1 MKTTSAFDG
10 VRPEGL
16 VGVAARLVEHAD
28 LLAGL
33 DIGGLD
39 EDGAITAVRSNEKV
53 VRLLGGISAS
63 LGARLGDLGG
73 LSAADV
79 FSTAGRLSDGAARS
93 VERRAA
99 LLGVMPNVGAGC
111 VAGTI
116 GCENVDSVAIARH
129 KLRHDSSWLEAFDA
143 RDVSV
148 ARKAARMR
156 PKAFRAWLG
165 ELVSRISDDGETD
178 VAANKQL
185 NKASIWHT
193 KEGRWRGR
201 FDLDAL
207 AGEQVKN
214 ALAAE
219 ARSIV
224 AQAQNVG
231 SEPFDGSGVHHGERV
246 DAEALV
252 GLIGSGNGARG
263 RASIN
268 LIADLETVS
277 SGVWEGTLKR
287 TGRGADV
294 PLSELRRLLC
304 DAWVTHNVM
313 GPSGR
318 ALAVGRSY
326 RTATDAQRAALRVMY
341 ETCAC
346 CETSFDECE
355 IHHIIEWE
363 NGGLTDLVNLIPL
376 CRIHHDQ
383 MHSGGWSITMD
394 PERTV
399 TVRRPDHSV
408 WAVRPLPSA
417 GPAAKRS
424 QHRERSLGRSVNSVW
439 GADPPGS
446 ERSRSIE

>member
-1 MKTTSAFDG
+1 M
-10 VRPEGL
+10 RIC
-16 VGVAARLVEHAD
+16 
-28 LLAGL
+28 LAVL
-33 DIGGLD
+33 DVGGLD
-39 EDGAITAVRSNEKV
+39 EDGVIDAVRANEKV
-53 VRLLGGISAS
+53 IRLMGGVSAS

-93 VERRAA
+93 VERRAG
-99 LLGVMPNVGAGC
+99 LLGAMPHVGAGC

-116 GCENVDSVAIARH
+116 GTENVDAVAIARH
-129 KLRHDSSWLEAFDA
+129 KLRHDKGWQEVFDA
-143 RDVSV
+143 HDAGV
-148 ARKAARMR
+148 ARKASRMR
-156 PKAFRAWLG
+156 PQAFRAWLG
-165 ELVSRISDDGETD
+165 DLVSRISDDGETD
-178 VAANKQL
+178 TAANKQL
-185 NKASIWHT
+185 NRASLWQT

-201 FDLDAL
+201 FDLDTL
-207 AGEQVKN
+207 SGEHVKN
-214 ALAAE
+214 VLAAE

-224 AQAQNVG
+224 AQAQNAG
-231 SEPFDGSGVHHGERV
+231 REPQAGSGVHHGEWV

-252 GLIGSGNGARG
+252 ELIGSGNGARG

-268 LIADLETVS
+268 LIADLQTVA
-277 SGVWEGTLKR
+277 SGVWDGTVKR

-318 ALAVGRSY
+318 VLAVGRSY

-346 CETSFDECE
+346 CETAFDDCE

-363 NGGLTDLVNLIPL
+363 NGGFTDLVNLIPL

-383 MHSGGWSITMD
+383 MHSGGWTISMD
-394 PERTV
+394 PERSV
-399 TVRRPDHSV
+399 TVRRPDHTI
-408 WAVRPLPSA
+408 WAVRPVPSA
-417 GPAAKRS
+417 GPAVKRA
-424 QHRERSLGRSVNSVW
+424 QVRERPETRSVNSDW
-439 GADPPGS
+439 GGDPPDDP
-446 ERSRSIE
+446 ERSRSTNE